1 MSGPPKTPLLSVDI
15 VIEVEGGIVLIE
27 RRSPPHG
34 WAIPGGFVDVGESV
48 ADAARREAKEETCL
62 DVTLTEQLFTYSAPD
77 RDPRGHTCSVVF
89 TATAT
94 GTPRAADDAKNLA
107 VFALTAL
114 PPLAFD
120 HRRILDDYLEYKRS
134 GRRPPVDR

>member
-1 MSGPPKTPLLSVDI
+1 MSASERDLERWKAI
-15 VIEVEGGIVLIE
+15 AVEAAEAAGRVLME
-27 RRSPPHG
+27 HAG
-34 WAIPGGFVDVGESV
+34 AAV